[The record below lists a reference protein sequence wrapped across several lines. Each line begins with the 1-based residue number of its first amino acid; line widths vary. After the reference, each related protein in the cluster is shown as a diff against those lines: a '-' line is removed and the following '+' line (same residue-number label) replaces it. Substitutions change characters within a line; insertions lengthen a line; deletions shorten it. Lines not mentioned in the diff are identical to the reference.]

1 MQFSFS
7 LAFGGQEGL
16 LEGGFFF
23 CSSVLKAQLDAACTS
38 SSGWMNPWAGWS
50 QLTRPRMSTTGNA
63 QARLLREEGGK
74 MAQQARCWQAVGPAA
89 WCLHIP
95 WTHC

>member
-23 CSSVLKAQLDAACTS
+23 SSSVLKAQLDAACTS

-74 MAQQARCWQAVGPAA
+74 MAQQARCWQAVGPAT